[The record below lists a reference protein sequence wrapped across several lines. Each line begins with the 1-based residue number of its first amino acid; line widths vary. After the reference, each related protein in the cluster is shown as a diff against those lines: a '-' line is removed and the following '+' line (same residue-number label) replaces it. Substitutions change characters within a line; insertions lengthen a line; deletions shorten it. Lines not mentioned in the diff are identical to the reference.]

1 MVKKEKNQQSSK
13 FCKLKMSDMKKKK
26 KREASHTSALSLPM
40 ETKFP
45 VKYEKSEVCSI
56 CFVCFGV
63 FFVKS
68 DEHLK

>member
-1 MVKKEKNQQSSK
+1 
-13 FCKLKMSDMKKKK
+13 MKKKK